1 MDINEI
7 LSERRTPTEIIFD
20 LKQKELRLP
29 SWSKVILDYEPTM
42 HKIVRDHTG
51 RKDKVHDG
59 QCEKASRIHIGL
71 EKLITKRATEFTF
84 ALPVRRNYPTA
95 KNDEQTQAVISAIE
109 KIYKSA
115 RIDSENIKRGTA
127 YYASCEMLTIWYTV
141 EDENSLYGFKS
152 KYKLKCQSYSPMQ
165 GAYIYPLFDENDDL
179 VAISMEY
186 KRLVLNERVTFFET
200 YTKDRHIRWRYNANT
215 PERDIDERI
224 ALGKIPAVYAYRR
237 EPIFHG
243 LSHLRQEIE
252 YTLSRNSD
260 VVAYNSAPIL
270 KVSGSIGG
278 AEQKGESR
286 RIVRVENGG
295 DVSYVSWSQ
304 SNEAVRYHV
313 DTLLSLFFKLSQMPD
328 ISFEKMSSLG
338 QIGYDA
344 RKTLF
349 TDAHLKIGEESG
361 NLCEF
366 LDREVNVIKAFLK
379 LMRPEWSDILDG
391 LEVENIITPYVQDD
405 EAQTINKLQ
414 SANGG
419 KPLISHLDSIR
430 MFGKTN
436 DPIATMEQIQQE
448 SAQAGGAQGG
458 LEDILAGGFQ

>member
-1 MDINEI
+1 MRSIEEI
-7 LSERRTPTEIIFD
+7 FGDGRTPSEIIFE

-29 SWSKVILDYEPTM
+29 SWSKVLQDYEPTL
-42 HKIVRDHTG
+42 HTIVRDHSS
-51 RKDKVHDG
+51 RKDKVYNG
-59 QCEKASRIHIGL
+59 QVERASRIHLGL

-84 ALPVRRNYPTA
+84 AIPVRRNYVNA
-95 KNDEQTQAVISAIE
+95 KNDDETQAVIGAIE
-109 KIYKSA
+109 KIFKHA

-127 YYASCEMLTIWYTV
+127 YYASCEVCTVWYTV
-141 EDENSLYGFKS
+141 ESPNSLYGFES
-152 KYKLKCQSYSPMQ
+152 GYKLKCQSYSPMD
-165 GAYIYPLFDENDDL
+165 GVRIYPLFNEADDL
-179 VAISMEY
+179 IALSMEY
-186 KRLVLNERVTFFET
+186 QRLVLNERVQFFET
-200 YTKDRHIRWRYNANT
+200 YTKDRHVRWVYKANS
-215 PERDIDERI
+215 PSVDIDEKI
-224 ALGKIPAVYAYRR
+224 ALGKIPAIYTYRR
-237 EPIFHG
+237 EPIFFG

-270 KVSGSIGG
+270 KVSGAVGG

-295 DVSYVSWSQ
+295 DVSYVSWAQ

-313 DTLLSLFFKLSQMPD
+313 DTLLSMFFKLSQMPD

-349 TDAHLKIGEESG
+349 TDAHLKIGEETG
-361 NLCEF
+361 ALGEF
-366 LDREVNVIKAFLK
+366 LDREVNVVKAFLK
-379 LMRPEWSDILDG
+379 LMKPEWADRLDN
-391 LEVENIITPYVQDD
+391 LEVENVTTPYVQDD
-405 EAQTINKLQ
+405 EAQTINRLQ

-419 KPLISHLDSIR
+419 KPLMSQLESIR

-436 DPIATMEQIQQE
+436 DPAATLEQINVETQAA
-448 SAQAGGAQGG
+448 AQAR
-458 LEDILAGGFQ
+458 DVMNGFA